1 MKSGEGGKHPM
12 IKLIVGLLY
21 PESDP
26 GLKDWSRALLEEDF
40 GEIERESPAF
50 SFDFTDYYRAIA
62 PKLLR
67 RFFSFKALRI
77 PDLIGWKRKA
87 LSMEAVSSKNRKSG
101 RRVNVDPG
109 YLDGAR
115 LVLASTKDNAH
126 RIYLGEGIFAE
137 VTLCRRKNAW
147 VGFPYTFPDFRSGV
161 YDAFLDDVRI
171 DWLRDMR
178 NAG

>member
-1 MKSGEGGKHPM
+1 M

-67 RFFSFKALRI
+67 RFFSFKALCI
-77 PDLIGWKRKA
+77 PDLIGWKK
-87 LSMEAVSSKNRKSG
+87 K
-101 RRVNVDPG
+101 
-109 YLDGAR
+109 
-115 LVLASTKDNAH
+115 
-126 RIYLGEGIFAE
+126 
-137 VTLCRRKNAW
+137 LCRWRRFRRKTES
-147 VGFPYTFPDFRSGV
+147 P
-161 YDAFLDDVRI
+161 
-171 DWLRDMR
+171 
-178 NAG
+178 AGG

>member
-1 MKSGEGGKHPM
+1 M
-12 IKLIVGLLY
+12 
-21 PESDP
+21 
-26 GLKDWSRALLEEDF
+26 
-40 GEIERESPAF
+40 
-50 SFDFTDYYRAIA
+50 
-62 PKLLR
+62 
-67 RFFSFKALRI
+67 
-77 PDLIGWKRKA
+77 
-87 LSMEAVSSKNRKSG
+87 SMEAVSSKNRKSG
-101 RRVNVDPG
+101 RRVNIDPG

-137 VTLCRRKNAW
+137 VTLCRRKNTW

-171 DWLRDMR
+171 DWLHDMR